1 MARLLTDEELAC
13 KLEEQQ
19 IDRTILDEA
28 ARRIRDRDLRTLI
41 YTNDLVEAIRSS
53 PLLDDRKT
61 DLVEK
66 IMMAVPVP
74 HRVSSSRMSSIAAV
88 VMRDPDATPR
98 ERSLAASVLS
108 QDETPGQS

>member
-1 MARLLTDEELAC
+1 MARSLTDEQLAC
-13 KLEEQQ
+13 RLEEQQ

-28 ARRIRDRDLRTLI
+28 ARRIRERDLRTLVH
-41 YTNDLVEAIRSS
+41 TNDLVEAIRSS
-53 PLLDDRKT
+53 PLLDDHKT
-61 DLVEK
+61 GLIEK

-74 HRVSSSRMSSIAAV
+74 HRVSSSRMSSLAAQ

>member
-28 ARRIRDRDLRTLI
+28 ARRIRDRDLRTLV
-41 YTNDLVEAIRSS
+41 YTNDLVEAVRAS
-53 PLLDDRKT
+53 PLIDDRKA
-61 DLVEK
+61 DLIEK

-74 HRVSSSRMSSIAAV
+74 HRVSSSRMSSLAALV
-88 VMRDPDATPR
+88 LRDPHASER